1 MMLRLLLL
9 TLLLTV
15 KASATDTDGS
25 GYYTNNDD
33 EDEEPQGTPYV
44 PHIASEVKNEV
55 GAHNADADD
64 GSTTIIIIAAVS
76 VVALAIVA
84 VIAVVLFTRHL
95 QRREQGVY
103 SVPVEQGQKCV

>member
-1 MMLRLLLL
+1 MLRLLLL

-33 EDEEPQGTPYV
+33 EDEEPQG
-44 PHIASEVKNEV
+44 PHTASEVRNEV
-55 GAHNADADD
+55 GAHNADVDD